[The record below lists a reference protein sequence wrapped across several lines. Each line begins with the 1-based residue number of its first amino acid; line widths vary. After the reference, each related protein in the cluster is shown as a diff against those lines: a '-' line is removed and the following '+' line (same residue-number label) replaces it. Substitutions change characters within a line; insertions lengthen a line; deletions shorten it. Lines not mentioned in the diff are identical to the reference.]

1 MTAWYDKAIFYHM
14 YPLGMTGAPFANP
27 YPVSDGAADGT
38 NRDVSADSR
47 MDELMQ
53 WIPYLESLHI
63 SALYIGPLFESST
76 HGYDTRDFR
85 LIDRR
90 LGTNVSFRSFVDCCH
105 EHGIR
110 VVVDGVFNHTGR
122 EFFAFRDLQAHRDQS
137 PYAGW
142 YRNVNFGWGSPLGD
156 SFGYESW
163 HGIWELPCLNHGNP
177 EVRNYLLD
185 TVRFWVQE
193 FDIDGIRLD
202 CAGDLSFEFMQEL
215 RRLANEIKPE
225 FWLMGEVIHGEY
237 ARWVN
242 PQMLHSVTNYE
253 MHKSIYSAHND
264 HNYFELAHNVRRLEA
279 VGRDLYTFVDN
290 HDEDRIASK
299 LLNPAHLAPLYTLL
313 FTLPG
318 IPSIYY
324 GSEWGIQGRRGHNS
338 DTELRPKIQK

>member
-27 YPVSDGAADGT
+27 YPVSDETADGT
-38 NRDVSADSR
+38 WDVSADSR

-156 SFGYESW
+156 SFVSISGAVIT
-163 HGIWELPCLNHGNP
+163 HMDDGTG
-177 EVRNYLLD
+177 RM
-185 TVRFWVQE
+185 VQVVVE
-193 FDIDGIRLD
+193 
-202 CAGDLSFEFMQEL
+202 
-215 RRLANEIKPE
+215 NEILVPSA
-225 FWLMGEVIHGEY
+225 F
-237 ARWVN
+237 
-242 PQMLHSVTNYE
+242 SVCGTQECGYIQV
-253 MHKSIYSAHND
+253 KCVSAS
-264 HNYFELAHNVRRLEA
+264 FLC
-279 VGRDLYTFVDN
+279 
-290 HDEDRIASK
+290 
-299 LLNPAHLAPLYTLL
+299 
-313 FTLPG
+313 
-318 IPSIYY
+318 IPSQTY
-324 GSEWGIQGRRGHNS
+324 GYF
-338 DTELRPKIQK
+338 L

>member
-27 YPVSDGAADGT
+27 YPASDETADGT
-38 NRDVSADSR
+38 WDVSADSR

-63 SALYIGPLFESST
+63 SAIYIGPLFESST

-142 YRNVNFGWGSPLGD
+142 YRNVNFGWGSPPGD

-163 HGIWELPCLNHGNP
+163 HGIWELPCLNHRNP

-193 FDIDGIRLD
+193 FDIDGMR
-202 CAGDLSFEFMQEL
+202 GRSFL
-215 RRLANEIKPE
+215 
-225 FWLMGEVIHGEY
+225 
-237 ARWVN
+237 
-242 PQMLHSVTNYE
+242 
-253 MHKSIYSAHND
+253 
-264 HNYFELAHNVRRLEA
+264 
-279 VGRDLYTFVDN
+279 
-290 HDEDRIASK
+290 
-299 LLNPAHLAPLYTLL
+299 
-313 FTLPG
+313 
-318 IPSIYY
+318 
-324 GSEWGIQGRRGHNS
+324 
-338 DTELRPKIQK
+338 

>member
-1 MTAWYDKAIFYHM
+1 MTAWYDKATFYHM
-14 YPLGMTGAPFANP
+14 YPLGMTGSPFANP

-47 MDELMQ
+47 MDELIL

-63 SALYIGPLFESST
+63 SAIYIGPLFESST

-122 EFFAFRDLQAHRDQS
+122 EFFAFRDLQAHRGQS

-225 FWLMGEVIHGEY
+225 FWLMG
-237 ARWVN
+237 
-242 PQMLHSVTNYE
+242 
-253 MHKSIYSAHND
+253 
-264 HNYFELAHNVRRLEA
+264 
-279 VGRDLYTFVDN
+279 
-290 HDEDRIASK
+290 
-299 LLNPAHLAPLYTLL
+299 
-313 FTLPG
+313 
-318 IPSIYY
+318 
-324 GSEWGIQGRRGHNS
+324 
-338 DTELRPKIQK
+338 

>member
-14 YPLGMTGAPFANP
+14 YPLGMNGAPFANP
-27 YPVSDGAADGT
+27 YPVSDGTADGT
-38 NRDVSADSR
+38 RDVSSDSR

-63 SALYIGPLFESST
+63 SAIYIGPLFESST

-156 SFGYESW
+156 SFGYES
-163 HGIWELPCLNHGNP
+163 
-177 EVRNYLLD
+177 
-185 TVRFWVQE
+185 
-193 FDIDGIRLD
+193 
-202 CAGDLSFEFMQEL
+202 
-215 RRLANEIKPE
+215 
-225 FWLMGEVIHGEY
+225 
-237 ARWVN
+237 
-242 PQMLHSVTNYE
+242 
-253 MHKSIYSAHND
+253 
-264 HNYFELAHNVRRLEA
+264 
-279 VGRDLYTFVDN
+279 
-290 HDEDRIASK
+290 
-299 LLNPAHLAPLYTLL
+299 
-313 FTLPG
+313 
-318 IPSIYY
+318 
-324 GSEWGIQGRRGHNS
+324 
-338 DTELRPKIQK
+338 